1 MRPDLFV
8 YLSGPMTAKH
18 GVLMEE
24 NVAAGLRVH
33 LDLLKRGIPNFCPQL
48 SGAFPSAWADVPYE
62 QWLAY
67 DFAVIDRCSHVL
79 MLPRWET
86 SKGALLEKE
95 YAERKGIPVVFDVE
109 ALLHV
114 DHVQRAGAA

>member
-1 MRPDLFV
+1 MRSGLFV

-18 GVLMEE
+18 GVSMEE

-33 LDLLKRGIPNFCPQL
+33 LDLLNQGIPNFCPQL
-48 SGAFPSAWADVPYE
+48 SGAFPSAWSDVPYDR
-62 QWLAY
+62 WLAF

-86 SKGALLEKE
+86 SKGALLEKQ
-95 YAERKGIPVVFDVE
+95 YAEQKGIPVVFTVE
-109 ALLHV
+109 AI
-114 DHVQRAGAA
+114 Q